1 MRISEN
7 IPTMLYSIT
16 AISYRQSLRG
26 RKVAAIPP
34 VKKENLLKTK
44 NPGGSN
50 APGPT
55 GYGYTRGSQE
65 FFESRGSLSR
75 TVRERPS
82 GDQGV
87 QLR

>member
-1 MRISEN
+1 M
-7 IPTMLYSIT
+7 
-16 AISYRQSLRG
+16 
-26 RKVAAIPP
+26 
-34 VKKENLLKTK
+34 LKTD

-65 FFESRGSLSR
+65 FLESRGSPAK
-75 TVRERPS
+75 TVRERPA